1 MNVKNYHIDFKLN
14 EKSFDSV
21 ESLLS
26 FSNTISKDTFSFL
39 ENWFDDSDFVLI
51 HTSGSTGKPKS
62 IKVKK
67 EHMVNSA
74 VATGIYFDLKPKTTA
89 LLCLPMEYI
98 AGKMM
103 LVRSLIL
110 GWHLDIVKAAS
121 KPLTHVVK
129 QYDFSAMIP
138 MQLFNSIVE
147 LDKIKTIIVGGGN
160 VNNKIKSRILDLPTK
175 IYATYGMTETITH
188 IAIKALNKASGLT
201 SDNDLYYALPNVKL
215 SKDIRNCLIIDAP
228 EVSDEILITN
238 DIVDLISDDKFKW
251 LGRFDNI
258 FKIKIIIVGAAAV
271 SNEVKTRIIDLPTK
285 IYATYGMTETITH
298 IAVKALNKASGLTI
312 DNDLYHALP
321 NVKLSKDIRNCLII
335 DAPEV
340 SDEILITND
349 IVDLISD
356 DKFKWLGRFDNMIN
370 SGGIKLIPEQIEE
383 KLQTIIR
390 NRFFIASLPDD
401 ILGEKVVLIIEGS
414 IQKNLKPRISNLK
427 SIDKYEIP
435 KEIYFVERFVMTET
449 KKIQRKK
456 TLDLIFT

>member
-1 MNVKNYHIDFKLN
+1 MSVKNFHIDFKLN

-39 ENWFDDSDFVLI
+39 ENWFDDSDFILI

-103 LVRSLIL
+103 LIRSLIL

-251 LGRFDNI
+251 LGRFDN
-258 FKIKIIIVGAAAV
+258 
-271 SNEVKTRIIDLPTK
+271 
-285 IYATYGMTETITH
+285 
-298 IAVKALNKASGLTI
+298 
-312 DNDLYHALP
+312 
-321 NVKLSKDIRNCLII
+321 
-335 DAPEV
+335 
-340 SDEILITND
+340 
-349 IVDLISD
+349 
-356 DKFKWLGRFDNMIN
+356 MIN
-370 SGGIKLIPEQIEE
+370 SGGVKLIPEQIEE
-383 KLQTIIR
+383 KLQTIIS

>member
-1 MNVKNYHIDFKLN
+1 MSVKNYHIDFKLN

-26 FSNTISKDTFSFL
+26 FSNTISKDAFSFL
-39 ENWFDDSDFVLI
+39 ENWFDDSDFILI

-62 IKVKK
+62 IKIKK
-67 EHMVNSA
+67 EHMLNSA
-74 VATGIYFDLKPKTTA
+74 MATGIYFDLKSKTNA
-89 LLCLPMEYI
+89 LLCLPIAYI

-103 LVRSLIL
+103 LVRSLFL
-110 GWHLDIVKAAS
+110 GWHLDILEPKSNPFVDIVK
-121 KPLTHVVK
+121 L
-129 QYDFSAMIP
+129 YDFSAMIP
-138 MQLFNSIVE
+138 LQLFNSI
-147 LDKIKTIIVGGGN
+147 
-160 VNNKIKSRILDLPTK
+160 
-175 IYATYGMTETITH
+175 
-188 IAIKALNKASGLT
+188 
-201 SDNDLYYALPNVKL
+201 DNL
-215 SKDIRNCLIIDAP
+215 
-228 EVSDEILITN
+228 
-238 DIVDLISDDKFKW
+238 
-251 LGRFDNI
+251 
-258 FKIKIIIVGAAAV
+258 FKIKIIIVGAAAI
-271 SNEVKTRIIDLPTK
+271 SNELKTRILDLPTK

-312 DNDLYHALP
+312 DNDLYQALP
-321 NVKLSKDIRNCLII
+321 NVKLSKDHRNCLII

-370 SGGIKLIPEQIEE
+370 SGGVKLIPEQIEA
-383 KLQTIIR
+383 KLQSIIS
-390 NRFFIASLPDD
+390 NRFFICSFNDD
-401 ILGEKVVLIIEGS
+401 KLGEKLVLVVEGD
-414 IQKNLKPRISNLK
+414 KNKNDPKNFFDKISKLH